1 MTLVYGIVI
10 YGCFEELC
18 FYELLEPVICF
29 VLECFYTDEVLFVFL
44 ADSAMRNLDIG
55 PLD

>member
-1 MTLVYGIVI
+1 MTLVCGIVI
-10 YGCFEELC
+10 YGCFEEVC
-18 FYELLEPVICF
+18 FDELLEPVICF